1 MREGEGEIEAERDGD
16 QGGERGG
23 SREVEVN
30 HQSNWSSII
39 RLASGGEGLVEVV
52 GES

>member
-1 MREGEGEIEAERDGD
+1 MLFRS
-16 QGGERGG
+16 GG

-30 HQSNWSSII
+30 HQFNWSLII
-39 RLASGGEGLVEVV
+39 PLASGEGLVEVV